1 MVQRDLSANELDWI
15 VGQST
20 HSPPWVAV
28 AYCAAG
34 MFSNYLP
41 EAEEVDRSIRV
52 LYVVAE
58 GSGDRAKA
66 YLDAQLPNAQVA
78 SLGGYFM
85 FWEYPE
91 KFNAILEGYLEQ
103 LD

>member
-1 MVQRDLSANELDWI
+1 MDWI

-20 HSPPWVAV
+20 HSPPWVAA

-34 MFSNYLP
+34 MFSNFLP
-41 EAEEVDRSIRV
+41 EAKEVDRSIRAV
-52 LYVVAE
+52 FVVAE
-58 GSGDRAKA
+58 RPRDRSKD
-66 YLDAQLPNAQVA
+66 YLDAQLPDAQVA
-78 SLGGYFM
+78 SLGAHFI

-91 KFNAILEGYLEQ
+91 KFYAILEGYLEQ